1 MHKPIIIDIRQG
13 YKYDF
18 SFHLADSMQLKLL
31 LVTVVVIIFP
41 MLINWLRTRFIELS
55 DCLMMIYYN
64 LV

>member
-41 MLINWLRTRFIELS
+41 MLLIGFEQDL
-55 DCLMMIYYN
+55 
-64 LV
+64 